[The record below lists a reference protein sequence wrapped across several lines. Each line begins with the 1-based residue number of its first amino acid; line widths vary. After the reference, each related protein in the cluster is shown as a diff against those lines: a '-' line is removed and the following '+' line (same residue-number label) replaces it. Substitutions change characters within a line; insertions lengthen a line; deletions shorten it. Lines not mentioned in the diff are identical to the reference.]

1 MKTLFVASAGGHL
14 AELSRLEPRL
24 RGIPTDAT
32 WVTFDT
38 PQSRS
43 LLEGRDIVF
52 VRHTYPRDVSSV
64 IRNIAT
70 AQRLLGR
77 GTEFSAVVSNGSGIA
92 LSFIPVARAHG
103 IACHY
108 IESGSRVDG
117 HSVTGRLLAGVPGV
131 KLYTQYPAHDGVRW
145 RYRGSILDAFS
156 PAPARDRDVRRIVVT
171 LGTTP
176 YGFRRLVEQ
185 VLRIVPEGV
194 EVSWQIGP
202 TDVTGLP
209 VEERRL
215 VPVPELEA
223 DIRDADA
230 VIAHAGFATAVTAL
244 DLGHCPVLVPRR
256 WDLHE
261 NVDDHQAEIARELAQ
276 RDLAVDRPVEAL
288 TWNDVVT
295 AASKRVNVLHD
306 LPPLDL
312 GTASIPSPVV
322 TEPSSS

>member
-1 MKTLFVASAGGHL
+1 MKTLYVASAGGHL
-14 AELSRLEPRL
+14 AELYRLEPRL
-24 RGIPTDAT
+24 RGIPADAT

-43 LLEGRDIVF
+43 LLDGRDVVF

-64 IRNIAT
+64 LRNVAT
-70 AQRLLGR
+70 ARRLLGR
-77 GTEFSAVVSNGSGIA
+77 GTQFSAVVSNGSGIA
-92 LSFIPVARAHG
+92 LSFLPLARAHG

-117 HSVTGRLLAGVPGV
+117 HSLTGRLLARVPGV
-131 KLYTQYPAHDGVRW
+131 KLYTQYPAHDGGRW
-145 RYRGSILDAFS
+145 RYAGSILDAFS
-156 PAPARDRDVRRIVVT
+156 PAPAREVEVRRIVVT

-185 VLRIVPEGV
+185 VLRIVPAGV
-194 EVSWQIGP
+194 DVCWQIGP

-223 DIRDADA
+223 DIRNADA

-244 DLGHCPVLVPRR
+244 ELGHCPVLVPRR
-256 WDLHE
+256 SHLDE
-261 NVDDHQAEIARELAQ
+261 NVDDHQLEIARELAQ
-276 RDLAVDRPVEAL
+276 RDLAIDRAVEAL
-288 TWNDVVT
+288 TWDDIVA
-295 AASKRVNVLHD
+295 AASKRVAVLDD
-306 LPPLDL
+306 LPPIEL
-312 GTASIPSPVV
+312 GPRLSPSPVV
-322 TEPSSS
+322 GQARSS